1 MPIGPKRLPLLQHL
15 DELRRRLGIIA
26 AVVFVGSM
34 ILYFYSDT
42 IYDLIMKPV
51 LSVLGTDG
59 AYVFGPFEGFGLRF
73 KVSLYATLII
83 GSPIILWQILAFF
96 LPALKPK
103 EQRYVIPT
111 FFAMVLLFIAGVAF
125 CYLTVLDTAFGWMLG
140 QTWDTVGQIADAS
153 KFFSGATL
161 LMLGFGI
168 GFELPVVVFYLILF
182 NIIPYSKLRENW
194 RIAYVSLMVVASI
207 ATPDWSP
214 VTMGFLFGALA
225 ALYEASLLLARILL
239 SKRIAEQKRLASS

>member
-1 MPIGPKRLPLLQHL
+1 MPIGPKRLPLMEHL
-15 DELRRRLGIIA
+15 NELRKRLAVIA
-26 AVVFVGSM
+26 VVVFVGSM
-34 ILYFYSDT
+34 ILYFYADQ
-42 IYDLIMKPV
+42 IYDIIMSPI
-51 LSVLGTDG
+51 LAVLGEDG

-73 KVSLYATLII
+73 KVSLYATLIL

-111 FFAMVLLFIAGVAF
+111 FFAAVALFAAGVAF
-125 CYLTVLDTAFGWMLG
+125 CYTTVLGTAFEWMLG

-153 KFFSGATL
+153 KFFSGGTL

-168 GFELPVVVFYLILF
+168 GFELPIVVFYLVLF
-182 NIIPYSKLRENW
+182 NIVPYAKLRENW
-194 RIAYVSLMVVASI
+194 RVAYVSLMVVASI

-214 VTMGFLFGALA
+214 VTMGALFGALV

-239 SKRIAEQKRLASS
+239 AKRIAEQKRLAS

>member
-15 DELRRRLGIIA
+15 DELRKRLAIIA
-26 AVVFVGSM
+26 FVVFVGSM
-34 ILYFYSDT
+34 ALYFYADQ
-42 IYDLIMKPV
+42 IYDIIMSPI
-51 LSVLGTDG
+51 LDVLGEDG

-73 KVSLYATLII
+73 KVSLYATLIL

-111 FFAMVLLFIAGVAF
+111 FFAAVALFAAGVAF
-125 CYLTVLDTAFGWMLG
+125 CYTTVLGTAFEWMLG

-153 KFFSGATL
+153 KFFSGGTL

-168 GFELPVVVFYLILF
+168 GFELPIVVFYLVLF
-182 NIIPYSKLRENW
+182 NIVPYAKLRENW
-194 RIAYVSLMVVASI
+194 RVAYVSLMVVASI

-214 VTMGFLFGALA
+214 VTMGALFAALV

-239 SKRIAEQKRLASS
+239 AKRIAEQKRLAS